1 MYAVL
6 LAAIGFAPIRSTF
19 FHAQPQLFLQRVQAQ
34 QTFTTSRSGRVAC
47 METHTKATFFENG
60 LPDEQTLRA
69 ALESAFTAIDR
80 DDNAELDSEE
90 LARAGFDPELLLTWL
105 DVNRDGKI
113 SRDEFVESLLELYS
127 GDSAS
132 SMWNQKELRRRVQL
146 YSADSAS
153 SMWNQKELRRLHE
166 LLSGGSVWGSRT
178 VLRAINAPRFELISL
193 VAVLVTA
200 LCYAVGTLPELGNE
214 SRFWLN
220 NVEADFTVVFLVEFV
235 LRWWSRSFSL
245 KYLLKPTSL
254 IDLLS
259 IVPTLLAILVTTT
272 TVGPM
277 YDPMLLE
284 GYDGFVLP
292 DLQDDGFAFL
302 RLARVL
308 RLQRYVQDIRSFR
321 RFEAALGFN
330 PLDVQPYQLE
340 VARVVSSI
348 FTLLFVS
355 SGLIYKVEHLQNEK
369 LPDFFTALYFGLTTL
384 TTVGFGD
391 IVPVTAEG
399 RLVVSVSIL
408 AGIAIIPVQLSSL
421 AEAIVNRGSSGATAG
436 AKPLQGYASSATC
449 GLCGAT
455 GHSPEANF
463 CYNCAAPL

>member
-1 MYAVL
+1 MQAVL
-6 LAAIGFAPIRSTF
+6 LAAIGFA
-19 FHAQPQLFLQRVQAQ
+19 QPQLFLRRVQAQ

-47 METHTKATFFENG
+47 METHTKATFSENG

-90 LARAGFDPELLLTWL
+90 LARAGFDSELLLTWL

-132 SMWNQKELRRRVQL
+132 SIWNQKELRQRVQL

-200 LCYAVGTLPELGNE
+200 LCYAVGTLPELGND

-220 NVEADFTVVFLVEFV
+220 NVEADFTVVFLVEYV

-245 KYLLKPTSL
+245 KYLLKLTSL

-259 IVPTLLAILVTTT
+259 IAPALLAILVTTT

-284 GYDGFVLP
+284 GYDGFVPLP

-330 PLDVQPYQLE
+330 PLNVQPYQLE

-436 AKPLQGYASSATC
+436 AKPLQGTASSATC

-455 GHSPEANF
+455 GHSPKANF

>member
-1 MYAVL
+1 MHAVL
-6 LAAIGFAPIRSTF
+6 LAAIGFA
-19 FHAQPQLFLQRVQAQ
+19 QPQLFLRRVQAQ

-47 METHTKATFFENG
+47 METHTKATFSENG

-132 SMWNQKELRRRVQL
+132 SIWNQKELRQRVQL

-200 LCYAVGTLPELGNE
+200 LCYAVGTLPELGND

-220 NVEADFTVVFLVEFV
+220 NVEADFTVVFLVEYV

-245 KYLLKPTSL
+245 KYLLKLTSL

-259 IVPTLLAILVTTT
+259 IAPTLLAILVTTT

-284 GYDGFVLP
+284 GYDGFVPLP
-292 DLQDDGFAFL
+292 DLEDDGFAFL

-330 PLDVQPYQLE
+330 PLNVQPYQLE

-436 AKPLQGYASSATC
+436 AKPLQGTASSATC

-455 GHSPEANF
+455 GHSPKANF

>member
-1 MYAVL
+1 MST
-6 LAAIGFAPIRSTF
+6 APGRS
-19 FHAQPQLFLQRVQAQ
+19 HASV
-34 QTFTTSRSGRVAC
+34 
-47 METHTKATFFENG
+47 
-60 LPDEQTLRA
+60 
-69 ALESAFTAIDR
+69 
-80 DDNAELDSEE
+80 
-90 LARAGFDPELLLTWL
+90 
-105 DVNRDGKI
+105 
-113 SRDEFVESLLELYS
+113 EFVESLLELYS

-132 SMWNQKELRRRVQL
+132 SMWNQKELRQ
-146 YSADSAS
+146 
-153 SMWNQKELRRLHE
+153 LHE
-166 LLSGGSVWGSRT
+166 LLCGGSVWGSRT

-214 SRFWLN
+214 PRFWLN
-220 NVEADFTVVFLVEFV
+220 NVEAVFTVVFLVEYV

-245 KYLLKPTSL
+245 KYLLEPTSL

-259 IVPTLLAILVTTT
+259 FAPTLLSVLVTTT

-284 GYDGFVLP
+284 GYDGFVPLP

>member
-1 MYAVL
+1 
-6 LAAIGFAPIRSTF
+6 
-19 FHAQPQLFLQRVQAQ
+19 
-34 QTFTTSRSGRVAC
+34 
-47 METHTKATFFENG
+47 
-60 LPDEQTLRA
+60 
-69 ALESAFTAIDR
+69 
-80 DDNAELDSEE
+80 
-90 LARAGFDPELLLTWL
+90 
-105 DVNRDGKI
+105 
-113 SRDEFVESLLELYS
+113 
-127 GDSAS
+127 
-132 SMWNQKELRRRVQL
+132 
-146 YSADSAS
+146 
-153 SMWNQKELRRLHE
+153 
-166 LLSGGSVWGSRT
+166 
-178 VLRAINAPRFELISL
+178 
-193 VAVLVTA
+193 
-200 LCYAVGTLPELGNE
+200 
-214 SRFWLN
+214 
-220 NVEADFTVVFLVEFV
+220 
-235 LRWWSRSFSL
+235 
-245 KYLLKPTSL
+245 
-254 IDLLS
+254 
-259 IVPTLLAILVTTT
+259 
-272 TVGPM
+272 
-277 YDPMLLE
+277 
-284 GYDGFVLP
+284 
-292 DLQDDGFAFL
+292 
-302 RLARVL
+302 VL

>member
-1 MYAVL
+1 MHAVL
-6 LAAIGFAPIRSTF
+6 LAAIGFA
-19 FHAQPQLFLQRVQAQ
+19 QPQLFLRRVQAQ

-47 METHTKATFFENG
+47 METHTKATFSENG

-132 SMWNQKELRRRVQL
+132 SIWNQKELRQRVQL

-200 LCYAVGTLPELGNE
+200 LCYAVGTLPELGNK

-220 NVEADFTVVFLVEFV
+220 NVEADFTVVFLVEYV

-245 KYLLKPTSL
+245 KYLLKLTSL

-259 IVPTLLAILVTTT
+259 IAPTLLAILVTTT

-284 GYDGFVLP
+284 GYDGFVPLP
-292 DLQDDGFAFL
+292 DLEDDGFAFL

-330 PLDVQPYQLE
+330 PLNVQPYQLE

-421 AEAIVNRGSSGATAG
+421 AEAIVNRGSSGATAV
-436 AKPLQGYASSATC
+436 AKPLQGTVSSATC

-455 GHSPEANF
+455 GHSPKANF

>member
-34 QTFTTSRSGRVAC
+34 QTFTTSRSGQVAC

-60 LPDEQTLRA
+60 LPDEHTLRA

-436 AKPLQGYASSATC
+436 AKPLQGTASSATC

-455 GHSPEANF
+455 GHSPKANF

>member
-1 MYAVL
+1 MHAVL
-6 LAAIGFAPIRSTF
+6 LAAIGFA
-19 FHAQPQLFLQRVQAQ
+19 QPQLFLRRVQAQ

-47 METHTKATFFENG
+47 METHTKATFSENG

-127 GDSAS
+127 
-132 SMWNQKELRRRVQL
+132 
-146 YSADSAS
+146 ADSAS
-153 SMWNQKELRRLHE
+153 SMRSHKELRRLHQ
-166 LLSGGSVWGSRT
+166 LHSGGSVWGSRT

-200 LCYAVGTLPELGNE
+200 LCYAVGTLPELGND

-220 NVEADFTVVFLVEFV
+220 NVEADFTVVFLVEYV
-235 LRWWSRSFSL
+235 LRWWSRSFSVE
-245 KYLLKPTSL
+245 YLLEPTSL

-259 IVPTLLAILVTTT
+259 FAPTLLAVLVTTMT
-272 TVGPM
+272 LGPM

-284 GYDGFVLP
+284 GYDGFVPLP

-436 AKPLQGYASSATC
+436 AKPLQGTASSATC

-455 GHSPEANF
+455 GHSPKANF

>member
-1 MYAVL
+1 MHAVL
-6 LAAIGFAPIRSTF
+6 LAAIGFA
-19 FHAQPQLFLQRVQAQ
+19 QPQLFLRRVQAQ

-47 METHTKATFFENG
+47 METHTKATVSENG

-132 SMWNQKELRRRVQL
+132 SIWNQKELRQRVQL

-200 LCYAVGTLPELGNE
+200 LCYAVGTLPELGND

-220 NVEADFTVVFLVEFV
+220 NVEADFTVVFLVEYV

-245 KYLLKPTSL
+245 KYLLKLTSL

-259 IVPTLLAILVTTT
+259 IAPTLLAILVTTT

-284 GYDGFVLP
+284 GYDGFVPLP

-330 PLDVQPYQLE
+330 PLNVQPYQLE

-436 AKPLQGYASSATC
+436 AKPLQGTASSATC

-455 GHSPEANF
+455 GHNPKANF